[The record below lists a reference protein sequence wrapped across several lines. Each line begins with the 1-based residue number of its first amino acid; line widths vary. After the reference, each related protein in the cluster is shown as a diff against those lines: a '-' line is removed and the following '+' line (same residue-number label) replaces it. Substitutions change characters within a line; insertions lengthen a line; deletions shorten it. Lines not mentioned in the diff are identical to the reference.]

1 MAVTP
6 SRRTLLQVAA
16 AGTAVAALPVGLQ
29 QVATARGAAAAA
41 VPGSESV
48 VTSVCEMCTVRCP
61 ILVRVRDGKVV
72 RIEGNPKEKATQGA
86 ICARGNAGISLL
98 EDPDRVRTPLIRVG
112 ERGKGQFRKASWED
126 AYRYIAEKLTAIRK
140 SDGPQ
145 ALGVGRRPSAGD
157 TFLLTF
163 AKAFGTPNIFSHEST
178 CPIALACAL
187 CR

>member
-16 AGTAVAALPVGLQ
+16 TGTAVAALPVGLH
-29 QVATARGAAAAA
+29 QVATSPAA
-41 VPGSESV
+41 VAAETAGSEKV

-72 RIEGNPKEKATQGA
+72 RIEGNPKEKSTKGA

-112 ERGKGQFRKASWED
+112 ERGEGKFRKASWD
-126 AYRYIAEKLTAIRK
+126 R
-140 SDGPQ
+140 DV
-145 ALGVGRRPSAGD
+145 GVVEAR
-157 TFLLTF
+157 
-163 AKAFGTPNIFSHEST
+163 
-178 CPIALACAL
+178 
-187 CR
+187 